1 MSDAAKIM
9 NTEPLL
15 RVEHLKK
22 YYEIPSKKL
31 FDRSVRYLK
40 AADDVSF
47 DIGRGETFALVGESG
62 CGKTT
67 VGKTILRFHEPTGG
81 DAYFKG
87 ENIFQLKKEDFLKR
101 RQKMQMI
108 FQDPFSS
115 LNPRMTIYDSVADVM
130 KIHKLYSGDALDKRV
145 YELLGMVGLPSWL
158 AKRYPHEFSGGQ
170 LQRACIARALALD
183 PDFIVCDEPV
193 SALDVSIQSQ
203 VLNLLGDIQKEVGVS
218 YLFISHGLP
227 AVRYISHRIG
237 VMYMG
242 KLVEVSESNELF
254 HNPMHPYTQALVA
267 AVPIPNPDLKKE
279 RKLLEGE
286 VTSPIDPPDGCRFCS
301 RCPYVTDRC
310 RTETPELKDMGG
322 GHMVACHCLAGQ

>member
-1 MSDAAKIM
+1 MSDTAKTST
-9 NTEPLL
+9 TEPLL

-40 AADDVSF
+40 AADDVTF

-130 KIHKLYSGDALDKRV
+130 KIHKMYSGDALDKRV

-158 AKRYPHEFSGGQ
+158 AKKISSRVLRRSAAARLHRPCSGTG
-170 LQRACIARALALD
+170 
-183 PDFIVCDEPV
+183 
-193 SALDVSIQSQ
+193 S
-203 VLNLLGDIQKEVGVS
+203 
-218 YLFISHGLP
+218 GLYH
-227 AVRYISHRIG
+227 VR
-237 VMYMG
+237 
-242 KLVEVSESNELF
+242 
-254 HNPMHPYTQALVA
+254 
-267 AVPIPNPDLKKE
+267 
-279 RKLLEGE
+279 
-286 VTSPIDPPDGCRFCS
+286 
-301 RCPYVTDRC
+301 
-310 RTETPELKDMGG
+310 
-322 GHMVACHCLAGQ
+322 